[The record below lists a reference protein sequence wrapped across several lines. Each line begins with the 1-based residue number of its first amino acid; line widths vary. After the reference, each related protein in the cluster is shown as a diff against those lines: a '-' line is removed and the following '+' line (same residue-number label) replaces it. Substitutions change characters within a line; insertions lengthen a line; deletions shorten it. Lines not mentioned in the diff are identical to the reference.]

1 MRIFRRGDRQF
12 ACGYASGLVYFYG
25 MITGL
30 EDKDEAP
37 VVCNPKTGRYETLPW
52 ILRVMTLGARGARW
66 RKVDCSL
73 GLVVKM
79 SEGLCINGVLYY
91 LGDTSEC
98 EGESRNK
105 FSDDAVE
112 LRVWVL
118 EDVEKQ
124 EWSKYAYALKGDKLF
139 PSYVSVVGVIST
151 GEIVLSMADYTSGQ
165 PFYVYYFNPEG
176 NTIRRFEIQG
186 FGEYHGASN
195 DPRRVHVFVDD
206 CSRSYRFAD
215 HVEDL
220 NVKDPTLLKS
230 SIYVPYVYNEES
242 EEEEEEE
249 EYEVNNGRRF
259 VVKRRENEDED
270 EEGERKR
277 RS

>member
-1 MRIFRRGDRQF
+1 MINYNGKL
-12 ACGYASGLVYFYG
+12 GVVYYDD
-25 MITGL
+25 L
-30 EDKDEAP
+30 
-37 VVCNPKTGRYETLPW
+37 
-52 ILRVMTLGARGARW
+52 
-66 RKVDCSL
+66 
-73 GLVVKM
+73 
-79 SEGLCINGVLYY
+79 
-91 LGDTSEC
+91 
-98 EGESRNK
+98 
-105 FSDDAVE
+105 SDDAIE

-151 GEIVLSMADYTSGQ
+151 GEIVLSMADYTSRQ

-259 VVKRRENEDED
+259 RGKKKRE
-270 EEGERKR
+270 
-277 RS
+277 